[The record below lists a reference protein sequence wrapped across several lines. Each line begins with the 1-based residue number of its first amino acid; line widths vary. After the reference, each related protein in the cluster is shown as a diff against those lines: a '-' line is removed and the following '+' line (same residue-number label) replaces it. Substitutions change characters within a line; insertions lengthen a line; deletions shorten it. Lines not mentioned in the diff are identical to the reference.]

1 MPREARLYE
10 ETITLDGGDDGLDI
24 QRRAILEAPLWLAPG
39 AHLLVETSDIQ
50 AESTMR
56 LMKDVGLAVTL
67 ATSAEWGA
75 TVVIGRLSA

>member
-1 MPREARLYE
+1 
-10 ETITLDGGDDGLDI
+10 
-24 QRRAILEAPLWLAPG
+24 LAPG
-39 AHLLVETSDIQ
+39 AHLLVESSDIQ